1 MNVIIHNECH
11 NEFKLFRTSSEI
23 LDRCL
28 IDFHNFLDRCLNDF
42 HILSRWKIASRIENI
57 WKRSV

>member
-28 IDFHNFLDRCLNDF
+28 IDFHNFLDRSN
-42 HILSRWKIASRIENI
+42 LSLIYELVIAIFR
-57 WKRSV
+57 KLLK